1 MIHLRKKELQGL
13 LELLGCVEISAKH
26 YKNKDDKV
34 KNWLRHECSSM
45 RYYRSLDFP
54 EEIKSDNVNA
64 EMKNGVLTV
73 ILQKVKPKS
82 EQKAKESQ
90 Y

>member
-1 MIHLRKKELQGL
+1 
-13 LELLGCVEISAKH
+13 
-26 YKNKDDKV
+26 
-34 KNWLRHECSSM
+34 M